1 MASRESQGSKKDE
14 DPYDIDYYERTGGN
28 EAGIQRQKI
37 EDIQREIW
45 NVEVKLNNMS
55 KHSLIR
61 FICLLVLGLAI
72 LILLTVMFVSRGG
85 GETAGAKTPEA
96 SSEPPTAPTP
106 ASSCGESA
114 ATGAPSTATTAIG
127 RYKYCDLEIGLLFL
141 SLQLS
146 FFMQLSFRYMTKI
159 VIFIQFWS
167 DFDI

>member
-14 DPYDIDYYERTGGN
+14 DPYNIDYYERN

-37 EDIQREIW
+37 EDIQRDIW
-45 NVEVKLNNMS
+45 NVEMKLNNMS

-85 GETAGAKTPEA
+85 GESTGANTPGA
-96 SSEPPTAPTP
+96 SSEPTLAQAP

-114 ATGAPSTATTAIG
+114 TTGAPSTATTGNG
-127 RYKYCDLEIGLLFL
+127 RYRYCGID
-141 SLQLS
+141 
-146 FFMQLSFRYMTKI
+146 RY
-159 VIFIQFWS
+159 
-167 DFDI
+167 

>member
-1 MASRESQGSKKDE
+1 MASRESLGSKKDE

-85 GETAGAKTPEA
+85 GESTGDNTPGA
-96 SSEPPTAPTP
+96 SSEPTLAQAP

-114 ATGAPSTATTAIG
+114 TTGAPSTATTGNG
-127 RYKYCDLEIGLLFL
+127 RYRYCGID
-141 SLQLS
+141 
-146 FFMQLSFRYMTKI
+146 RY
-159 VIFIQFWS
+159 
-167 DFDI
+167 